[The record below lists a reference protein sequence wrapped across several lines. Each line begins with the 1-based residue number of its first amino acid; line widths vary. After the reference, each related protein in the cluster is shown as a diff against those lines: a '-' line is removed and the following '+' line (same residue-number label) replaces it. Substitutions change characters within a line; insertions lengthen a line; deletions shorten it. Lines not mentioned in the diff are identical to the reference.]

1 MMKVIVDVQKLY
13 DELDKYKDS
22 PYTYVNYIE
31 DSLSDLLI
39 HHKYPEWATKPTATN
54 KSKLS
59 GGYTEGFEEFW
70 KEYPK
75 KTGKGTAFL
84 EWKKITKTEYS
95 EYNLLLE
102 TTEAL
107 KWQKTAWAKDN
118 NKYVP
123 MPENYLKGRR
133 WEDEPPTQQK
143 VERYLTPDGVWKER

>member
-1 MMKVIVDVQKLY
+1 MKVIVDVQKLY
-13 DELDKYKDS
+13 DEVEKRGAFDCLAYMRG
-22 PYTYVNYIE
+22 TLAQI
-31 DSLSDLLI
+31 I
-39 HHKYPEWATKPTATN
+39 AGQYPDWATKPTATN
-54 KSKLS
+54 KAKLS

-95 EYNLLLE
+95 EYNLLIE
-102 TTEAL
+102 TVEAL

-133 WEDEPPTQQK
+133 WEDEPPAQTK

>member
-1 MMKVIVDVQKLY
+1 MKVIVDVQKLY
-13 DELDKYKDS
+13 DEIGKRTNEEIAVYMKLKLGALMISGILPD
-22 PYTYVNYIE
+22 
-31 DSLSDLLI
+31 
-39 HHKYPEWATKPTATN
+39 WASKPTATN
-54 KSKLS
+54 KAKLS

-84 EWKKITKTEYS
+84 EWKKITKSEYS

-102 TTEAL
+102 TVEAL
-107 KWQKTAWAKDN
+107 KWQKIAWAKDN

-133 WEDEPPTQQK
+133 WEDEPTQQAK
-143 VERYLTPDGVWKER
+143 SERYLTPDGVWKER

>member
-1 MMKVIVDVQKLY
+1 MKVIVDVQKLI
-13 DELDKYKDS
+13 DTLSSKKDVEAYLN
-22 PYTYVNYIE
+22 YT
-31 DSLSDLLI
+31 LSDI
-39 HHKYPEWATKPTATN
+39 MSGVYPDWASKPTATN
-54 KSKLS
+54 KAKLS

-84 EWKKITKTEYS
+84 EWKKITKSEYS

-102 TTEAL
+102 TVEAL

-133 WEDEPPTQQK
+133 WEDEAPQK
-143 VERYLTPDGVWKER
+143 IQETKGVYF